1 MLEIKDLN
9 MRIEALIEALTEAK
23 LDVRLAKGAFE
34 KIRKLEKEGK
44 L

>member
-23 LDVRLAKGAFE
+23 LDVRLVKGAFK
-34 KIRKLEKEGK
+34 KIRKLEKKGK